1 MPFAVT
7 WMDLEIIMLN
17 EVCHLEKKYHLIS
30 LTCGIQKKDT
40 NELIYKA
47 ETDSQT
53 QKQPYSYQKGKWGGG
68 ENKL

>member
-47 ETDSQT
+47 EIDSQI
-53 QKQPYSYQKGKWGGG
+53 QKTNLWLPNRMGGD
-68 ENKL
+68 KL